1 LNTVYVASLKL
12 TARNGFVSSDITIMT
27 SSPIR
32 KNMAA
37 NSTTI
42 TKRVDDNTGKEKEQG
57 DGKEEKMQT

>member
-1 LNTVYVASLKL
+1 
-12 TARNGFVSSDITIMT
+12 MT